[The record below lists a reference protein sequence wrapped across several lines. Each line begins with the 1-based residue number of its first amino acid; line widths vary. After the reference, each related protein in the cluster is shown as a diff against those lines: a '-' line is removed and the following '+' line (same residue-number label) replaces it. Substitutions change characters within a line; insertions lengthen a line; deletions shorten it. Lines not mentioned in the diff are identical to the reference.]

1 MATEMTRNNSTE
13 SSFSVHQSLEQERDS
28 YKEKVEHMKVLLKQ
42 CQAELHAYKIR
53 HGGVETF
60 SRLLQESKQECVTL
74 NKKVKTLETV
84 VRNFQSRLINN
95 GLSAS
100 LSLEENDVF
109 IPGTS
114 KQVLENLSRENSRL
128 KQLLRSSPS
137 DPEEIPT
144 LQQKVKE
151 LTQKNSTLQQQL
163 ESKVSRLNDLE
174 RALSNS
180 ADEKDAQIRR
190 LTTTVEELRESSR
203 TRDVL
208 CLSLAE
214 EKNNLQQQLTDVGTQ
229 CQQMALRLEN
239 SKTKQGAQLKGSDK
253 LSEEIERLREE
264 NFTLKSKLEEVTKM
278 NHRWQSYNTMQE
290 QRIQQLTAEMEA
302 NQAFVVTPER
312 EESINRAL
320 EEAKTKLQSMENQKK
335 EFETKLNEA
344 LTYNSHLTQ
353 EVEKL
358 REEMNSRREGTC
370 LSSNSESIEALK
382 HQIQICTE
390 DFEYERSDREKAQH
404 RISQLEEEM
413 RQVKAERD
421 RYKTRISQLESENS
435 KRDSVGRNRLP
446 QVNMDYNVLTNQSL
460 YNDFNLNQVNQ
471 GYSMETQLAA
481 RGPSH
486 SPEPKPPK
494 SLPVDSYQVKGQR
507 TMDQGHSGQTV
518 SSSLYTVQN
527 MNEIDSPQQMD
538 STSPLTQTSFSK
550 NSHEFPTPDKGDS
563 DLGLSLKVPSLN
575 DLDEIN
581 DSESETGNGQMLS
594 CPKCGQSF
602 SADCHAQLVEHLDVC
617 CD

>member
-1 MATEMTRNNSTE
+1 MCLKMATEMTRTNSAE
-13 SSFSVHQSLEQERDS
+13 SSMSSHYSIEQERDS

-42 CQAELHAYKIR
+42 CQSELHTYKIR

-60 SRLLQESKQECVTL
+60 SRLLQEAKQENGNL
-74 NKKVKTLETV
+74 NKKLKTLETI
-84 VRNFQSRLINN
+84 VRNLQSRLINN
-95 GLSAS
+95 GLSAC
-100 LSLEENDVF
+100 LSLEESDDF

-137 DPEEIPT
+137 DPEEIQT
-144 LQQKVKE
+144 LQQKIKE
-151 LTQKNSTLQQQL
+151 LSQWNGTLQQQL
-163 ESKVSRLNDLE
+163 ESKVSRMNDLE

-190 LTTTVEELRESSR
+190 LTTTVEELRESFR

-208 CLSLAE
+208 CISLAE
-214 EKNNLQQQLTDVGTQ
+214 ETNNLRQQLTDVGTQ

-239 SKTKQGAQLKGSDK
+239 SKAKQGAQVTGTDK
-253 LSEEIERLREE
+253 FPENIERLREE
-264 NFTLKSKLEEVTKM
+264 NVTLKAKMEEVTKM

-290 QRIQQLTAEMEA
+290 QRIQQLVGELEA
-302 NQAFVVTPER
+302 AQDFTVTPER

-320 EEAKTKLQSMENQKK
+320 EEAKTKLQSLETQKK
-335 EFETKLNEA
+335 EFETKLTEA

-358 REEMNSRREGTC
+358 REEVNSRREGTC

-413 RQVKAERD
+413 KQIKAERD
-421 RYKTRISQLESENS
+421 RYKTRLSQIESENS
-435 KRDSVGRNRLP
+435 KRDSVSRNRLP
-446 QVNMDYNVLTNQSL
+446 QVNLDYNLLTNQSL
-460 YNDFNLNQVNQ
+460 YNDFNLNPVNH
-471 GYSMETQLAA
+471 GYSLETPLAA
-481 RGPSH
+481 RGPSQN
-486 SPEPKPPK
+486 PELKPPK
-494 SLPVDSYQVKGQR
+494 SLPVDRIKGQI
-507 TMDQGHSGQTV
+507 DHSISDPSVSPSVYTAQT
-518 SSSLYTVQN
+518 
-527 MNEIDSPQQMD
+527 MNEVD
-538 STSPLTQTSFSK
+538 STLQTDNTSSMSQLSVPK
-550 NSHEFPTPDKGDS
+550 NSQELSGKADS
-563 DLGLSLKVPSLN
+563 ELGLSLTVPSLN

-581 DSESETGNGQMLS
+581 DTESETGNGQMLS

>member
-1 MATEMTRNNSTE
+1 MATEMTRSNSSE
-13 SSFSVHQSLEQERDS
+13 SALSSQQSLEQERDS
-28 YKEKVEHMKVLLKQ
+28 YKEKVDHMKLLLKQ
-42 CQAELHAYKIR
+42 CQTELHTYKIR

-60 SRLLQESKQECVTL
+60 SRLLQETKQENSSL
-74 NKKVKTLETV
+74 NKKLKTLETI
-84 VRNFQSRLINN
+84 VRNLQSRLINH

-100 LSLEENDVF
+100 LSLEESDDF

-114 KQVLENLSRENSRL
+114 KQVLENLTRENSRL
-128 KQLLRSSPS
+128 KQLLRTSPS
-137 DPEEIPT
+137 DPEEIQT

-151 LTQKNSTLQQQL
+151 FSQKNTALQQQL
-163 ESKVSRLNDLE
+163 ESKISRANDLE
-174 RALSNS
+174 RALSSS

-208 CLSLAE
+208 CISLAE
-214 EKNNLQQQLTDVGTQ
+214 ETNNLRQQLTDVGTQ
-229 CQQMALRLEN
+229 CQQMAQRLEN
-239 SKTKQGAQLKGSDK
+239 SKAKQGSQLKGSDK
-253 LSEEIERLREE
+253 HPEDADRLREE
-264 NFTLKSKLEEVTKM
+264 NYTVKAKLDEVIKM

-290 QRIQQLTAEMEA
+290 QRIKQLMSEVESA
-302 NQAFVVTPER
+302 QALAITPER

-320 EEAKTKLQSMENQKK
+320 DEAKSKLQSLENQKK
-335 EFETKLNEA
+335 ELDTKLNEA

-358 REEMNSRREGTC
+358 REEVNSRREGTC

-413 RQVKAERD
+413 RQIKAERD
-421 RYKTRISQLESENS
+421 RYKTRISQLESESS
-435 KRDSVGRNRLP
+435 KRDPMSRNRFP
-446 QVNMDYNVLTNQSL
+446 QVNLDYNLLTNQSL
-460 YNDFNLNQVNQ
+460 YNDFNLNQGNQ
-471 GYSMETQLAA
+471 GLSMETQLAA

-486 SPEPKPPK
+486 FAEHKPPN
-494 SLPVDSYQVKGQR
+494 SLPVGQVKGQ
-507 TMDQGHSGQTV
+507 MSVDQGHSGTKV
-518 SSSLYTVQN
+518 DAMYAAQN
-527 MNEIDSPQQMD
+527 MNEAD
-538 STSPLTQTSFSK
+538 STHLQTD
-550 NSHEFPTPDKGDS
+550 NSTPSSQHCVPKKELNPPDKAES
-563 DLGLSLKVPSLN
+563 DFGLSVTVPSLN
-575 DLDEIN
+575 DLDDIN
-581 DSESETGNGQMLS
+581 DSESDTQSGNGQMLS

-602 SADCHAQLVEHLDVC
+602 SADCHAQLVEHLEVC

>member
-13 SSFSVHQSLEQERDS
+13 SSLSVQQSLEQERDC

-42 CQAELHAYKIR
+42 CQAELHTYKIR

-60 SRLLQESKQECVTL
+60 SRLLQETKQENVGL
-74 NKKVKTLETV
+74 VKKVKTLETII
-84 VRNFQSRLINN
+84 RNFQSRLINN

-100 LSLEENDVF
+100 LSLEESDVF

-128 KQLLRSSPS
+128 KQLLRSSPN
-137 DPEEIPT
+137 DPEEIQT

-253 LSEEIERLREE
+253 FSEEIERLREE
-264 NFTLKSKLEEVTKM
+264 NFSLKSKLEEVTKM

-290 QRIQQLTAEMEA
+290 QRIQQLMAEMEA
-302 NQAFVVTPER
+302 NQALMVTPER

-358 REEMNSRREGTC
+358 REEVNSRREGTC

-413 RQVKAERD
+413 RQIKAERD
-421 RYKTRISQLESENS
+421 RYKTRLSQLESENS

-446 QVNMDYNVLTNQSL
+446 QVNMEYNVLTNQSL

-481 RGPSH
+481 RGPSQ
-486 SPEPKPPK
+486 SPELKPPK
-494 SLPVDSYQVKGQR
+494 SLPVDVNPIKGQR

-518 SSSLYTVQN
+518 SSSFYAVQN
-527 MNEIDSPQQMD
+527 MNEIDSPPQMD
-538 STSPLTQTSFSK
+538 STSPLTRPSFPK
-550 NSHEFPTPDKGDS
+550 NSHEFPPPDKGDT